1 MIISLNCLIFG
12 QDTSKLFNV
21 PIGQSTKINDVNI
34 DFNYLIVVNF
44 KDIFFG
50 RRELLKIT
58 AMDIWKFEHDPTD
71 LQAQNTTQK
80 YITIEPTSVF
90 LDNLGGTLLRAADQ
104 LTSNINEGISLTD
117 KDTNKRQVIKS

>member
-71 LQAQNTTQK
+71 LQGKLCTLNDMNKIRTHGTKMNPADYLADYYNQN
-80 YITIEPTSVF
+80 
-90 LDNLGGTLLRAADQ
+90 
-104 LTSNINEGISLTD
+104 D
-117 KDTNKRQVIKS
+117 KKP